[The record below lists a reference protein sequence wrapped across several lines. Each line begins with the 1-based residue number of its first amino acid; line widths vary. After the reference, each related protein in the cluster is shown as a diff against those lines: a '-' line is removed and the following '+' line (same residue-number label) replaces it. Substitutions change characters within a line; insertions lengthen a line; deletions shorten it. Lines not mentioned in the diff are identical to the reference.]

1 MYKVVLMRPVGYTQ
15 IFSFL
20 ENKTLRIPKTTAI
33 NSSPVVANR
42 PVYSWCQI
50 SGRDMMGYKCRE
62 EFQRGKLIEKIVA
75 KDKMV
80 VAETKC
86 G

>member
-1 MYKVVLMRPVGYTQ
+1 
-15 IFSFL
+15 
-20 ENKTLRIPKTTAI
+20 
-33 NSSPVVANR
+33 
-42 PVYSWCQI
+42 
-50 SGRDMMGYKCRE
+50 MGYKCRE